1 MGKRGI
7 SFSLDMTKYV
17 KQLKKELEEC
27 GKVPI
32 FEIEV
37 NDKNCAT
44 DYVICEIFFRGN
56 SIVAQR
62 DGVSTKEL
70 KSKFIANTKRVVDPS
85 FSLDEN
91 LQELLSDIESDIEFG
106 DLFSINY
113 N

>member
-1 MGKRGI
+1 
-7 SFSLDMTKYV
+7 MTKYV

-27 GKVPI
+27 KVIPI

-44 DYVICEIFFRGN
+44 DYVLCEIFFRGN

-70 KSKFIANTKRVVDPS
+70 KSKFIANTRRAVDPS
-85 FSLDEN
+85 LSLDEN
-91 LQELLSDIESDIEFG
+91 LQELLSDIEADIEDG
-106 DLFSINY
+106 DLFSINH
-113 N
+113 

>member
-1 MGKRGI
+1 
-7 SFSLDMTKYV
+7 MTKYV

-27 GKVPI
+27 GKMPI

-37 NDKNCAT
+37 TDKDGAK
-44 DYVICEIFFRGN
+44 DYIVCEIFFRGN
-56 SIVAQR
+56 SIIAQR
-62 DGVSTKEL
+62 DGVSTKER